1 MKTYRIPVLAVLVA
15 ALGLWAVDGH
25 AQTTT
30 KIGVFDSKT
39 VFNDTAE
46 GKRLQQHLN
55 QKRDEYRQGITAK
68 EEEAQA
74 LQQQLLEGEFT
85 LSNERKS
92 LLQTDLQR
100 LMVSLDSMKQEA
112 NNNLRIDLEDVQNE
126 LDRKLLEVVEELG
139 VELGYAVILEKNTQ
153 VVFASAATDISQ
165 VVIDRFNQKYPGATG
180 TPAE

>member
-15 ALGLWAVDGH
+15 ALGLWAVDGR

-55 QKRDEYRQGITAK
+55 QKRDEYRQEITAK

-74 LQQQLLEGEFT
+74 LQHFLRVREEEF
-85 LSNERKS
+85 ERI
-92 LLQTDLQR
+92 
-100 LMVSLDSMKQEA
+100 V
-112 NNNLRIDLEDVQNE
+112 
-126 LDRKLLEVVEELG
+126 
-139 VELGYAVILEKNTQ
+139 
-153 VVFASAATDISQ
+153 
-165 VVIDRFNQKYPGATG
+165 
-180 TPAE
+180 